1 MTPLQGLDP
10 VLLPS
15 AATRAP
21 CQSLAEGVR
30 REDYSAMLADD
41 RD

>member
-10 VLLPS
+10 VALPS
-15 AATRAP
+15 AATHAAS
-21 CQSLAEGVR
+21 QSLAEGVR
-30 REDYSAMLADD
+30 RKDYSAMPADD

>member
-10 VLLPS
+10 VPLPS
-15 AATRAP
+15 AATPAP
-21 CQSLAEGVR
+21 CQRPAKGVR
-30 REDYSAMLADD
+30 TEDYNAMPADD

>member
-10 VLLPS
+10 VPLPS

-21 CQSLAEGVR
+21 CQSPAKGAR
-30 REDYSAMLADD
+30 REDYNAMPVDD

>member
-10 VLLPS
+10 VPLPR

-21 CQSLAEGVR
+21 CQSPAKGVR
-30 REDYSAMLADD
+30 GEDYDAMPADD